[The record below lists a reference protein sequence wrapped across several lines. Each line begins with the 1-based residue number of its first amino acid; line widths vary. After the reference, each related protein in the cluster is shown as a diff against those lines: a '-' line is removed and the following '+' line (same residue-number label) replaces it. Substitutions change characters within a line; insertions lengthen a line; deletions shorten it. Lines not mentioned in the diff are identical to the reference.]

1 MLITPVALLI
11 YNRTDLTEKVF
22 AAIRRAR
29 PAKLYIIADGPRNPE
44 EKIHT
49 EATRAATEK
58 IDWSCDVVRLYSN
71 EHLGCRQRVISGLS
85 EVFTAEARA
94 IVLEDDCL
102 PHPDF
107 FEYCETLLHHY
118 EGDERIGTIN
128 GTCIPGMIKNTK
140 EFSCVF
146 TRLSIVWGW
155 AAPQKVWKL
164 VDPALK
170 DWDQLRQTNWL
181 GSIFPGQPELVKG
194 LSALFDKA
202 RAGYDDW
209 SPAFLFALLKNN
221 LLNIHPAEN
230 MITNMGFGPRA
241 THTHRMTLNSNLLH
255 GSGWSHHH
263 RALVQH
269 DAAADQL
276 IFETMFQPSHEDDES
291 LIGSFFSNAWHRIKE
306 LVIGGE

>member
-1 MLITPVALLI
+1 MLITPVALMI
-11 YNRTDLTEKVF
+11 FNRADLTEKVF

-29 PAKLYIIADGPRNPE
+29 PAKLYIIADGPRNAD
-44 EKIHT
+44 EKIRT
-49 EATRAATEK
+49 DAARAATDN
-58 IDWSCDVVRLYSN
+58 IDWACEPVRLYS
-71 EHLGCRQRVISGLS
+71 EDHLGCKERVLSGLN
-85 EVFTAEARA
+85 EVFAKETRA

-128 GTCIPGMIKNTK
+128 GTCLPGFVTNSK

-155 AAPQKVWKL
+155 AATRRVWNF
-164 VDPALK
+164 VDPSLK
-170 DWDQLRQTNWL
+170 DWDQLKQSNWL
-181 GSIFPGQPELVKG
+181 STIFPGQQQLVKG
-194 LSALFDKA
+194 LTALFDKA
-202 RAGYDDW
+202 RGGYDDW

-241 THTHRMTLNSNLLH
+241 THTHRMTPNSNLLH

-263 RALVQH
+263 RAVVQH

-276 IFETMFQPSHEDDES
+276 IFDTMYQAQDEDDES
-291 LIGSFFSNAWHRIKE
+291 LIGSFFSNTWQRIKE
-306 LVIGGE
+306 MVTGGE